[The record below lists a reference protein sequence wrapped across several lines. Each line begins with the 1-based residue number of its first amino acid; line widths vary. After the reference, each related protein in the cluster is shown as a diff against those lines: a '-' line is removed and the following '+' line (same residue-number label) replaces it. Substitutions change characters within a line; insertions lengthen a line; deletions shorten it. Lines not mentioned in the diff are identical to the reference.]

1 MTKVEF
7 DPYLDGKKVFNPDMT
22 VDIKDFIG
30 VFEKAYTKEWCE
42 SAIRY
47 FERMDKLGF
56 GRSIQEIIGTPRHL
70 KDTNNFNTSRLY
82 SQGDNMLSIV
92 GVPAIQD
99 VFLET
104 FWACYNG
111 IYRQMFSSL
120 QPVDSAPQMVYEM
133 KIQRT
138 KPGEGYHVWH
148 WEQMSRSDVTRFMV
162 IQVFLNDVEEGGE
175 TEWLYYPRR
184 IKAKQGTLLIFP
196 GNYTH
201 THRGNQ
207 PLSGNKYTINTWLE
221 F

>member
-82 SQGDNMLSIV
+82 SQGENMLSIV

-104 FWACYNG
+104 FWSCYNG

-120 QPVDSAPQMVYEM
+120 HPVETAPQMVYEM
-133 KIQRT
+133 KIQKT

-162 IQVFLNDVEEGGE
+162 IKVFLNDVEEGGE

-207 PLSGNKYTINTWLE
+207 PLNGSKYTINTWLE